1 MRVRLVL
8 ALLVFNVLAG
18 CTKNSPK
25 SSIQSSVQITPEEFK
40 DQELANL
47 NSSIGTQ
54 YKLSNE
60 ELELVASKITSS
72 NSDLLN
78 EALTGKSEVAQ

>member
-1 MRVRLVL
+1 MRVQLVL
-8 ALLVFNVLAG
+8 ALFTVSIFIG
-18 CTKNSPK
+18 CTKNSPT
-25 SSIQSSVQITPEEFK
+25 SSIESSVQLTPEEFK

-60 ELELVASKITSS
+60 ELELVSAKISS
-72 NSDLLN
+72 SDSDLLN